1 MKKIAKRIIG
11 ILFAFLLLAGMFVI
25 SCDRPATQP
34 SEPGPIDS
42 EKLDTPSNIQEPKD
56 TDGANQNRWGL

>member
-1 MKKIAKRIIG
+1 MKKITKRIIG

-34 SEPGPIDS
+34 SELGPIDS
-42 EKLDTPSNIQEPKD
+42 EKIDTPSNLIPPRD

>member
-1 MKKIAKRIIG
+1 MKKITKRIIG

-25 SCDRPATQP
+25 SCDRPATQTTDP
-34 SEPGPIDS
+34 GRIEP
-42 EKLDTPSNIQEPKD
+42 EKRDTPSNIIPPRD